1 MHRPPGS
8 SPQNPSPSSN
18 PRVCS
23 PGSMSLRHR
32 GPTRS
37 ATYAEGSTVPNQRR
51 NSTLSDSV
59 SEARNSIRSSTDDL
73 FFPRAAKQGDVDV
86 PNEESHWHSAP
97 LGLALLPAIAG
108 VFFKNGS
115 AVVTDVT
122 LLVLAAIFLNWDW
135 YRSAQAVRQPDRY
148 YDASDNSPELDVD
161 EPQSAPKPQGDSAA
175 ADSKL
180 KPRTSDTA
188 CVAWKELQTHEL
200 AALVSCFVFPIIG
213 TWLLHTIRSKLSRPS
228 EGLVSNYNLTIF
240 LLASEIR
247 PFSHLLKMVQ
257 ARTLH
262 LQRIVA
268 LYSEEEHSRID
279 PSRIFDLSKRLEELE
294 AHISEAA
301 AERLSLESLAHNQ
314 SAGTYNDTQSFIS
327 QVTAEVRKGIQPEID
342 ALTRAVRRYEK
353 RTATTT
359 YQTESKLQILETQ
372 VHQAISLAAAAQ
384 STVNQRRRGLVPAI
398 FDRAYAAALLPIHL
412 FTSLASLPLQIATW
426 CLQYCK
432 SLLTSSS
439 RQERPK
445 GKAPQ
450 DRRSRSS
457 KHPRGVPPQ
466 EQAEL
471 KGLRSIR
478 EHKG

>member
-1 MHRPPGS
+1 
-8 SPQNPSPSSN
+8 
-18 PRVCS
+18 
-23 PGSMSLRHR
+23 MSLRHR

-228 EGLVSNYNLTIF
+228 EG
-240 LLASEIR
+240 
-247 PFSHLLKMVQ
+247 
-257 ARTLH
+257 
-262 LQRIVA
+262 
-268 LYSEEEHSRID
+268 
-279 PSRIFDLSKRLEELE
+279 RIFDLSKRLEELE

-412 FTSLASLPLQIATW
+412 FTEKRHKTGG
-426 CLQYCK
+426 
-432 SLLTSSS
+432 
-439 RQERPK
+439 R
-445 GKAPQ
+445 GPQ
-450 DRRSRSS
+450 N
-457 KHPRGVPPQ
+457 
-466 EQAEL
+466 
-471 KGLRSIR
+471 IR
-478 EHKG
+478 EECLRKSKRS